1 MTEITTNSTCIPY
14 SQEVESVEAKRHD
27 SGLDTDLLVR
37 QLREEIHELKQRLES
52 AATDEKNCDNKTI
65 DCPPDSKQE
74 PDDKAED
81 LAAKCRDLEETL
93 DLMRGEFENMEDY
106 WQVGYHILSIF
117 RILFCIIIVR
127 LQNRKK
133 R

>member
-27 SGLDTDLLVR
+27 SGLDTDSVVR

-93 DLMRGEFENMEDY
+93 DMMRGEFENMEDY
-106 WQVGYHILSIF
+106 WQVGCKILAILHILF
-117 RILFCIIIVR
+117 FVLVR
-127 LQNRKK
+127 R
-133 R
+133 